1 MIPLRDTIP
10 SRRFPI
16 VNVSL
21 IALNVL
27 IFLAEAVLGEEGL
40 YQFISWCGLVPAQFW
55 QGGWLTRWWTPL
67 TSMFIHAGWLHLISN
82 MLSLYIFGD
91 NVEDRIGHFR
101 YLLFYLGSGLAASA
115 AHLIAYANSPIPTVG
130 ASRAIAGVLG
140 AYLVLFPRARIVT
153 LLPVFYFVR
162 LVQVPAII
170 YLVFWFVSQL
180 FNGFLTLAAATGG
193 GSFQGGGVAWWAH
206 IGGFAFGFAILGIV
220 RLVTPRQPP
229 APPPSPYYY
238 VNQNRDW

>member
-10 SRRFPI
+10 SRRFPV

-27 IFLAEAVLGEEGL
+27 VFLAEAALGEEGL
-40 YQFISWCGLVPAQFW
+40 YQFIFSCGLIPAEFW
-55 QGGWLTRWWTPL
+55 QGGCLTRWWTPF

-101 YLLFYLGSGLAASA
+101 YLLFYLGGGLAANA
-115 AHLIAYANSPIPTVG
+115 AHLLAYAGSSVPTVG
-130 ASRAIAGVLG
+130 ASGAIAGVLG
-140 AYLVLFPRARIVT
+140 AYLVLFPRARVVT
-153 LLPVFYFVR
+153 LVPIFYFVR
-162 LVQVPAII
+162 LVQIPAVI
-170 YLVFWFVSQL
+170 YLGFWFVSQL
-180 FNGFLTLAAATGG
+180 FNGFLGLATVGS
-193 GSFQGGGVAWWAH
+193 SFQGGGVAWWAH

-220 RLVTPRQPP
+220 RLIARRRT
-229 APPPSPYYY
+229 PPPPPYYY
-238 VNQNRDW
+238 IDSQFGK

>member
-27 IFLAEAVLGEEGL
+27 VFLAEAALGEKGL
-40 YQFISWCGLVPAQFW
+40 YQFIAACGLVPAQFW
-55 QGGWLTRWWTPL
+55 QGGWLTRWWTPF

-91 NVEDRIGHFR
+91 NVEDRLGHFR

-115 AHLIAYANSPIPTVG
+115 AHLVAYAGSQIPTVG
-130 ASRAIAGVLG
+130 ASGAIAGVLG
-140 AYLVLFPRARIVT
+140 AYLVLFPRARVLT
-153 LLPVFYFVR
+153 LVPIFYFIR
-162 LVQVPAII
+162 FVQIPAVV
-170 YLVFWFVSQL
+170 YLGFWFVSQL
-180 FNGFLTLAAATGG
+180 FNGFLMLTAAGS
-193 GSFQGGGVAWWAH
+193 SFQGGGVAWWAH

-220 RLVTPRQPP
+220 RLIAPRQPP
-229 APPPSPYYY
+229 APPPPPYYY
-238 VNQNRDW
+238 VDQRRRW